1 MVCKTA
7 LSAWLDHGTGN
18 IAIGSVFTSFVVLS
32 ISRPLFSQLKMD
44 AISISHQNK
53 AIKKIN
59 ALLIDQKS
67 WGALN
72 LILIN

>member
-1 MVCKTA
+1 
-7 LSAWLDHGTGN
+7 
-18 IAIGSVFTSFVVLS
+18 
-32 ISRPLFSQLKMD
+32 MD

-72 LILIN
+72 LILINWKYWDINAIWSEKQNQSLNMF

>member
-1 MVCKTA
+1 
-7 LSAWLDHGTGN
+7 
-18 IAIGSVFTSFVVLS
+18 
-32 ISRPLFSQLKMD
+32 MD

-72 LILIN
+72 LILTNWSTEILTLYERVKQNQSLNMF

>member
-1 MVCKTA
+1 
-7 LSAWLDHGTGN
+7 
-18 IAIGSVFTSFVVLS
+18 
-32 ISRPLFSQLKMD
+32 MD

-72 LILIN
+72 LILINWKYWDINAIWTSLQNQSLNMF

>member
-1 MVCKTA
+1 MVCKTG

-18 IAIGSVFTSFVVLS
+18 IAVYCFTSFVVLS
-32 ISRPLFSQLKMD
+32 VSRPLFSQLKMD

-53 AIKKIN
+53 ASKKIN